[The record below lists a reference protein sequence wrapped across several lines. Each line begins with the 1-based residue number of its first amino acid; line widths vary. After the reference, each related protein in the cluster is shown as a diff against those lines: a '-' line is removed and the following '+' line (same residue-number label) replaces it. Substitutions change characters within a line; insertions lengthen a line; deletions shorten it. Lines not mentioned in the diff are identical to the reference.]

1 MHAEVVVS
9 ARTGD
14 MRGIADDTLMQDV
27 SPPPKVTPAQALRAA
42 LYVECHALNYADC
55 RELLEALGLAPT
67 TSPEE
72 G

>member
-1 MHAEVVVS
+1 M

-14 MRGIADDTLMQDV
+14 MRGTHDDSLLQDAA
-27 SPPPKVTPAQALRAA
+27 PPPKVTPGQALRAA
-42 LYVECHALNYADC
+42 LFVECHALDYADC

-67 TSPEE
+67 SKPQE